1 MKRTQLFFLPLILLG
16 YAFLY
21 IATSKRLDCDGDCAK
36 IAGLQNKLLP
46 NRPYIVTVNRQDPY
60 NSANNRIY
68 VFVRDTTGID
78 WNRVADTTCLYCHEL
93 GLTAQQIFVLRAA
106 NTNDTLSRLN
116 CP

>member
-1 MKRTQLFFLPLILLG
+1 MKKTSILLPLILLG

-21 IATSKRLDCDGDCAK
+21 IATSKRLDCDGDCEK
-36 IAGLQNKLLP
+36 MVGLQNRLLN
-46 NRPYIVTVNRQDPY
+46 NRPYVVAVNRLEPY
-60 NSANNRIY
+60 NNANNKIY

-78 WNRVADTTCLYCHEL
+78 WNRLADTTCLYSHEV
-93 GLTAQQIFVLRAA
+93 GFAGQQIFVLRAA